1 MEHSQLFQNTS
12 KDFILILQICYG
24 PLFLNTIIEVTNL
37 LFDVASIQK
46 RKINE
51 ETLKLRINEELK
63 KLIPNNKD
71 VLQNQC

>member
-51 ETLKLRINEELK
+51 ETLKLRINKELK
-63 KLIPNNKD
+63 KLIPNDKD
-71 VLQNQC
+71 VL

>member
-37 LFDVASIQK
+37 LFDVASIRR

-51 ETLKLRINEELK
+51 ETLKLRINKELK
-63 KLIPNNKD
+63 KLIPNDKD
-71 VLQNQC
+71 VL

>member
-37 LFDVASIQK
+37 LFDVASIQR

-51 ETLKLRINEELK
+51 ETLKLRINKELK
-63 KLIPNNKD
+63 KLIPNDKD
-71 VLQNQC
+71 VL